1 MVELLPAALPLLL
14 FAAGIGLTAAEA
26 FVPGANFIVVGLA
39 LLVSGLLGLLFAP
52 LASPIALAA
61 TTLLAGAVVFYVYHE
76 YEFYGDDSGVPRDSG
91 SMKGTRGVVTETV
104 DRSGGA
110 VELHEGGFSPV
121 YSARSMG
128 ERIQEGTEVMV
139 LDPGGGNVLTV
150 TPVDRPDDIDRALAR
165 ERAAAERDRE
175 SDREREDAA

>member
-1 MVELLPAALPLLL
+1 MADVLPAALPLLL

-39 LLVSGLLGLLFAP
+39 LLLSGLLGLLFAP

-61 TTLLAGAVVFYVYHE
+61 TTLVAGVAVFYVYHE
-76 YEFYGDDSGVPRDSG
+76 YDLYGGDRGVPRDSD
-91 SMKGTRGVVTETV
+91 SMKGARGVVTETV
-104 DRSGGA
+104 DRNNGA
-110 VELHEGGFSPV
+110 VELDDGGFSPV

-128 ERIQEGTEVMV
+128 ETIEEGTEVMV

-150 TPVDRPDDIDRALAR
+150 TPVDGPDDIDRELAR
-165 ERAAAERDRE
+165 ERAAAERARE
-175 SDREREDAA
+175 SDREDAA